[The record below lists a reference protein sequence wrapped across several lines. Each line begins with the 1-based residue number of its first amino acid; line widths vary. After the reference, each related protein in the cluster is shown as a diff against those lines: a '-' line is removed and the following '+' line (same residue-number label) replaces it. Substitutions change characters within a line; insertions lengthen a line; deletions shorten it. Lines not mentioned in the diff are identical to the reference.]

1 MIGYNSTKG
10 YAIMITI
17 ITAVH
22 NQLTM
27 NQLYYEN
34 LKRYTHYPFELIIID
49 NASDDGSREFF
60 EKVGATVIHNDE
72 NYSYPYTQ
80 NQGIKAASHDYLAF
94 LNNDIIVSPNWDKHL
109 IEALNKHQLEAITCC
124 GIERIEDKKSTK
136 KLKQRWKIIK
146 NSIALFSKKMPALKF
161 MHRLMYGDWEAYSQK
176 RFQTFGYEVKEGFVG
191 NTVLFKRSLIEKVG
205 LWDSRIQAADFDL
218 YLRLKKRQEEVGDVK
233 PLHYALGVFIHHY
246 IRFTINSGKYPPF
259 YDRDNHITIEEKWGQ
274 DASRYLADQSW

>member
-1 MIGYNSTKG
+1 
-10 YAIMITI
+10 MITI

-22 NQLTM
+22 NQRTM

-34 LKRYTHYPFELIIID
+34 LKRYTYYPFELIIID

-60 EKVGATVIHNDE
+60 EQVGAKVIHNDE

-80 NQGIKAASHDYLAF
+80 NQGIKEASYDYLAF

-136 KLKQRWKIIK
+136 KLKLRWKMIK
-146 NSIALFSKKMPALKF
+146 NTIALFSKKMPALKL
-161 MHRLMYGDWEAYSQK
+161 MHRLMYGDWEKFSQK
-176 RFQTFGYEVKEGFVG
+176 RFERFGYEVKEGFVG
-191 NTVLFKRSLIEKVG
+191 NTVLFKRTLIEKVG
-205 LWDSRIQAADFDL
+205 LWDERIQAADFDL

-259 YDRDNHITIEEKWGQ
+259 YDREKHITIKEKWQ
-274 DASRYLADQSW
+274 EDAERLLADQSW